1 MRLIPNFWGKV
12 GDALAEQNR
21 RSRVSKG
28 GGHSYEKNVSKPKV
42 AKSVSVRFKGV
53 LHLKKDIQ
61 RKIQKVK
68 LRRKEVDRD

>member
-1 MRLIPNFWGKV
+1 MRL
-12 GDALAEQNR
+12 
-21 RSRVSKG
+21 RSRIAEVGFPKG

>member
-1 MRLIPNFWGKV
+1 MIPNFWGKV

-21 RSRVSKG
+21 VSRVSKGG

-61 RKIQKVK
+61 TKIKKIK
-68 LRRKEVDRD
+68 LRRKEVERD

>member
-1 MRLIPNFWGKV
+1 MRL
-12 GDALAEQNR
+12 
-21 RSRVSKG
+21 RSRIAEVGFPK

-53 LHLKKDIQ
+53 LQLKKDIQ
-61 RKIQKVK
+61 RKIQKIK